1 MWRYVN
7 EPRSRGHV
15 HSSHKSRL
23 AMMFDHCTLLFLFSS
38 AATVQA
44 EQSASGGSG
53 GSGLGG
59 SGSGSGAETPI
70 HILFILV
77 DDLGWFDV
85 GWNGAEIK
93 TPVLDQLARE
103 G

>member
-1 MWRYVN
+1 MRCGVIVRN

-53 GSGLGG
+53 GSG
-59 SGSGSGAETPI
+59 SGPGAETPI

-85 GWNGAEIK
+85 GWHGAEIK
-93 TPVLDQLARE
+93 TPVLDKLARE